1 MEPGSQYGQGSIGRM
16 PRPFELV
23 TPRLLLRQWRDDDL
37 EPLVAL
43 NADPEVSLYLGD
55 NITRTESEAMAV
67 RMCTHWAQRGFGVW
81 ALELRGDDGQRG
93 ARGPL
98 IGLCGIVVPRYE
110 TKFSPFVEIIW
121 RLATAH
127 WGKGLVIEAARAAL
141 EDGFTEHDFPDV
153 VATTV
158 QQNQRSWRVMERLG
172 MRRSPQDDF
181 DHPLVPEANPLRPHI
196 VYRISCDAWRRGA

>member
-1 MEPGSQYGQGSIGRM
+1 M

-23 TPRLLLRQWRDDDL
+23 TPRVLLRQWRDDDL

-43 NADPEVSLYLGD
+43 NADPEVSRYLGGH
-55 NITRTESEAMAV
+55 ITRTDSEAMAE
-67 RMCTHWAQRGFGVW
+67 RMRTHWAQRDFGVW
-81 ALELRGDDGQRG
+81 ALELRGDRG
-93 ARGPL
+93 ERGPRSPL

-127 WGKGLVIEAARAAL
+127 WGKGLVTEAARAAL
-141 EDGFTEHDFPDV
+141 EDGFNEQDFPDV

-196 VYRISCDAWRRGA
+196 VYRLSREAWRRRA

>member
-1 MEPGSQYGQGSIGRM
+1 M

-23 TPRLLLRQWRDDDL
+23 TSRLVLRKWRDDDL
-37 EPLVAL
+37 EPLAAL
-43 NADPEVSLYLGD
+43 NADPEVSRHLGG
-55 NITRTESEAMAV
+55 NITRTESQAMAG
-67 RMCTHWAQRGFGVW
+67 RMRIHWAQRDFGVW
-81 ALELRGDDGQRG
+81 ALELRGDAGERG
-93 ARGPL
+93 ASGPL

-127 WGKGLVIEAARAAL
+127 WGKGLVTEAARAAL
-141 EDGFTEHDFPDV
+141 EDGFTKHDFPDV
-153 VATTV
+153 VGTTV

-181 DHPLVPEANPLRPHI
+181 DHPLVPEADPLRSQI
-196 VYRISCDAWRRGA
+196 VYRLSREAWGRGA